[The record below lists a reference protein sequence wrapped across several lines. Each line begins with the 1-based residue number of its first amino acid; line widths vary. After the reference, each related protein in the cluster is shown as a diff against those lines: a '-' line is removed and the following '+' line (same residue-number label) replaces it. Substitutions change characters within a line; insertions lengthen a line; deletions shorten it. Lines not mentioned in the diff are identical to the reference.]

1 MIGRM
6 RGGGEDVEE
15 LEAIDDGGEEV
26 DDEAS
31 EDRGAIGI
39 GTSVVLLYA
48 GYPSHLLPDR
58 THLLHSGRVSSHLTL
73 RALQLLHPVLT
84 LGRLALRCLLALAV
98 VPVSI
103 VQICAVHM
111 HCSPSNPSIAQWF
124 CSPKLWCF
132 SETGLASFFSFR
144 RLQPHASSI
153 ADWTCP
159 SSSSTLYFFFPR
171 A

>member
-1 MIGRM
+1 MVGRIC
-6 RGGGEDVEE
+6 GGEDEEE
-15 LEAIDDGGEEV
+15 LEAIDDGEEV

-39 GTSVVLLYA
+39 STSVVLLYA

-58 THLLHSGRVSSHLTL
+58 THLLHWGRVSSHLTL

-84 LGRLALRCLLALAV
+84 LGRLALRCLLVLAV

-124 CSPKLWCF
+124 CSPKLWRF
-132 SETGLASFFSFR
+132 
-144 RLQPHASSI
+144 
-153 ADWTCP
+153 
-159 SSSSTLYFFFPR
+159 
-171 A
+171 